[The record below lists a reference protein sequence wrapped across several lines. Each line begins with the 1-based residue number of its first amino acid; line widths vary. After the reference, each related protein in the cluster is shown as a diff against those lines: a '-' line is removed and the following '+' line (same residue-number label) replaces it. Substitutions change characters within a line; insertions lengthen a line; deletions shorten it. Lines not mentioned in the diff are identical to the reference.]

1 MAHENVIREI
11 VADLDRITKRVRTL
25 AERDDIG
32 READNALDSLTVT
45 RFWLREIG
53 HGGHFDTPRPAENDT
68 EPSS

>member
-45 RFWLREIG
+45 RFWLKEVG
-53 HGGHFDTPRPAENDT
+53 HAGRFDTPAPEDT